1 MKVEFEKINKVG
13 TLIVSLCALT
23 VSVLTTYQS
32 MRHDRLMLLPQIVI
46 EANGV
51 DVELPADLSEFKFS
65 YIMKNSGIGP
75 ARIKKIEYLDLTSGV
90 IYKDPRLFFR
100 QMGIEYKF
108 LFGCIYDDEIVKD
121 GDTSVV
127 FKIDNNYLAEQPIA
141 EQKAAVQKI
150 QNIFRHTKIIV
161 EYESLLNKDAMTA
174 DWHPN

>member
-75 ARIKKIEYLDLTSGV
+75 ARIKKIE
-90 IYKDPRLFFR
+90 
-100 QMGIEYKF
+100 
-108 LFGCIYDDEIVKD
+108 
-121 GDTSVV
+121 
-127 FKIDNNYLAEQPIA
+127 
-141 EQKAAVQKI
+141 
-150 QNIFRHTKIIV
+150 
-161 EYESLLNKDAMTA
+161 
-174 DWHPN
+174 